1 MNLLSDE
8 RGSAHISPTNMD
20 VTVTLSQTGHGVKN
34 CADQTETNRSQ
45 FEISV
50 STGTGTISELVFIS

>member
-8 RGSAHISPTNMD
+8 RGSAHISPANMD
-20 VTVTLSQTGHGVKN
+20 VAVTLSQTGHGVKN
-34 CADQTETNRSQ
+34 CADQTETRSQ

>member
-1 MNLLSDE
+1 
-8 RGSAHISPTNMD
+8 MD
-20 VTVTLSQTGHGVKN
+20 VTVTLSQTWSWCDRKN

-50 STGTGTISELVFIS
+50 STGTGTISELEFIS

>member
-8 RGSAHISPTNMD
+8 RGSAHISPANMD

-34 CADQTETNRSQ
+34 CADQTETRSQ

-50 STGTGTISELVFIS
+50 STGTGCIRVSIY